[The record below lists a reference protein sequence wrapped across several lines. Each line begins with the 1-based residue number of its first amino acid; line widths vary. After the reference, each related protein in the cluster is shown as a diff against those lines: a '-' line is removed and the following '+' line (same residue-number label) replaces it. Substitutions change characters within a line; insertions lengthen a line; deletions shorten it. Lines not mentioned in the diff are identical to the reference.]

1 MSVSDTFALRS
12 GPKYAAPA
20 GGLGPWLG
28 KSGYL
33 AESASSVRGALK
45 APPQGSVDGL
55 RPPFRAGAANVD
67 VAVLARVVDP
77 VRKSI

>member
-1 MSVSDTFALRS
+1 MSGSDTFVLNG
-12 GPKYAAPA
+12 GPKFASPA

-28 KSGYL
+28 KSGSR
-33 AESASSVRGALK
+33 AESARSVRGALK
-45 APPQGSVDGL
+45 VPPQGSVDGL
-55 RPPFRAGAANVD
+55 RLPFRAGAANVD